1 MFKSNPGERS
11 YAAQFL
17 GLLGD
22 GPRHWLEGH
31 GSDDVRDV
39 EDVVGDVHPVVVKGL
54 EHVGRS
60 ILAGEGGGLCAD
72 HVALA
77 LQDEDVV
84 VLEQVVVGV
93 PGLGGVYWTNSL
105 EPFEDVVWWGFAV
118 VEEEH
123 DPCVED
129 GSVVGCQ
136 DDGGLVVG
144 VVCGKVVNGF
154 EEFGSF
160 VGCEE
165 VVSSPDLVVLGVRL
179 HLVVGDD
186 SEATTAALQSKEEV
200 YIR

>member
-1 MFKSNPGERS
+1 M
-11 YAAQFL
+11 
-17 GLLGD
+17 
-22 GPRHWLEGH
+22 
-31 GSDDVRDV
+31 VV
-39 EDVVGDVHPVVVKGL
+39 EGL
-54 EHVGRS
+54 EHVGCG
-60 ILAGEGGGLCAD
+60 ILAGEGRGLSAD

-93 PGLGGVYWTNSL
+93 PGLGGVCWTNGL
-105 EPFEDVVWWGFAV
+105 ELFKDVVWWRLAV

-129 GSVVGCQ
+129 GGVVGCQ

-144 VVCGKVVNGF
+144 VVCCEVMDGF
-154 EEFGSF
+154 EEFGGF

-165 VVSSPDLVVLGVRL
+165 VVSSPDLVVLGMRL
-179 HLVVGDD
+179 HLVVRDD
-186 SEATTAALQSKEEV
+186 SEAAAAALQGKEEV